1 MRFSPLLLLA
11 LFATPAV
18 AESPPETTIFG
29 ANLASHMASRFHD
42 LDAMVD
48 YTKVALK
55 QDPTNGMLA
64 ERLFSADV
72 LKGDLASAE
81 GLAPLVIKAN
91 SQQRTARLVLGLKD
105 FRDHRYADARLH
117 FNEAA
122 YTPFGILT
130 STLLN
135 AWSYAGEN
143 SLNAA
148 LKELDKLDSQPG
160 FNNYKAFH
168 TALIADFMGSQMRA
182 DAAYKSA
189 YELAPGSL
197 RVVQAYGNYLE
208 RQGHKDDAEKI
219 YRTYLAADNG
229 NILITKQLNDLA
241 AAPKPQPFVATP
253 NAAAGEILFSVASAM
268 SSEETSEAS
277 VTFAQLALPLTADHD
292 FVLATLAGAQN
303 NMKDIEASTAS
314 YDQISKTS
322 PLRDFADMQIGVNQ
336 LILDHK
342 PEAIDKLKQ
351 LVLRSPNDIDANVTL
366 GGAYRSNEQYTEAAD
381 SYDKAIALMKGTEA
395 NGWRVYY
402 DRGITYDHLKQYDK
416 SEADFRK
423 ALELSKPDP
432 KDDSQVLNYL
442 GYSMIDRGVNLDE
455 ALGMVKKAVSL
466 KPNDGYIT
474 DSLGWAYF
482 VLKNYTD
489 ATAYCERAVD
499 LIPSD
504 PTIAEH
510 LGDVYWRG
518 GRELEARFQWQ
529 HALDNHPDAADVPR
543 ISTKLKDGLAVEIVA
558 KPADAPAPAD
568 PAKKPDNG

>member
-1 MRFSPLLLLA
+1 MRLSPLLLLA

-105 FRDHRYADARLH
+105 FRDHRYADARAQ

-168 TALIADFMGSQMRA
+168 TALIADFMGSKMRA

-229 NILITKQLNDLA
+229 NILITKQLDDLA

-277 VTFAQLALPLTADHD
+277 VTFAQLALPLTADRD

-303 NMKDIEASTAS
+303 NMKDIEASSAS

-351 LVLRSPNDIDANVTL
+351 LVLHSPNDVDANVTL

-402 DRGITYDHLKQYDK
+402 DRGIAYDHLKQYDK
-416 SEADFRK
+416 SQADFRK
-423 ALELSKPDP
+423 ALELSKDDP
-432 KDDSQVLNYL
+432 QVLNYL
-442 GYSMIDRGVNLDE
+442 GYSMIDRGINLDE
-455 ALGMVKKAVSL
+455 ALAMVKKAVSL

-543 ISTKLKDGLAVEIVA
+543 ITAKLKNGLPPDLAA
-558 KPADAPAPAD
+558 KPADAPTTLD

>member
-11 LFATPAV
+11 LFATPAL
-18 AESPPETTIFG
+18 AESPPETTLFG
-29 ANLASHMASRFHD
+29 ANLDSHMASSFRD
-42 LDAMVD
+42 LDGMVD
-48 YTKVALK
+48 FTKLALK
-55 QDPTNGMLA
+55 QDPSNGMLA

-72 LKGDLASAE
+72 LKGDLESAE
-81 GLAPLVIKAN
+81 GVAPLVIKTN

-105 FRDHRYADARLH
+105 FRDHRYADARAQ

-122 YTPFGILT
+122 YTPFGILA
-130 STLLN
+130 STLLD
-135 AWSYAGEN
+135 AWSYAGED

-168 TALIADFMGSQMRA
+168 TALIADFMGNKVRA

-189 YELAPGSL
+189 YQLAPGSL

-208 RQGHKDDAEKI
+208 RQGNKADAEKI
-219 YRTYLAADNG
+219 YRAYLTADNG
-229 NILITKQLNDLA
+229 NVMITQQLKDLA
-241 AAPKPQPFVATP
+241 TAPKPQPFVATP
-253 NAAAGEILFSVASAM
+253 NAAAGEILFSISSAM
-268 SSEETSEAS
+268 SSEETGEAA
-277 VTFAQLALPLTADHD
+277 VIFAQLALPLTSDRD

-314 YDQISKTS
+314 YEQISKTS
-322 PLRDFADMQIGVNQ
+322 PLRDFADMQIAVNQ

-366 GGAYRSNEQYTEAAD
+366 GGAYRSNEQFTEAAD
-381 SYDKAIALMKGTEA
+381 SYDKAITLMSGNEA
-395 NGWRVYY
+395 NAWHVYY

-423 ALELSKPDP
+423 ALALSKDDP
-432 KDDSQVLNYL
+432 QVLNYL
-442 GYSMIDRGVNLDE
+442 GYSMIDRGINLDE
-455 ALGMVKKAVSL
+455 ALSMVKKAVSL

-489 ATAYCERAVD
+489 AATYCERAVD

-504 PTIAEH
+504 PIIAEH

-529 HALDNHPDAADVPR
+529 HALDNHPDDADVPR
-543 ISTKLKDGLAVEIVA
+543 ITAKLKDGLPPDLAA
-558 KPADAPAPAD
+558 KPADAPTTID